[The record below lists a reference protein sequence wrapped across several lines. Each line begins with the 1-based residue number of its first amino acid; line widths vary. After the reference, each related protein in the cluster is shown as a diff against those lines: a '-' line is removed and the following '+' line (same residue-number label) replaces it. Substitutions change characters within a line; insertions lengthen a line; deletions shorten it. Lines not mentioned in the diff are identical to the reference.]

1 VGLCGGVAEVRLA
14 ADSGGYGEQ
23 PMSRICARPSCR
35 DQAEATL
42 SYSYADRTVW
52 IEPITREDDPMTHDL
67 CADHAER
74 LVLPRGWTRRD
85 IRAVADVGGPI
96 TPSVRAS
103 IAPDDRAISA

>member
-1 VGLCGGVAEVRLA
+1 
-14 ADSGGYGEQ
+14 
-23 PMSRICARPSCR
+23 MSRICARPSCSEH
-35 DQAEATL
+35 ATATL

-52 IEPITREDDPMTHDL
+52 IEPVSPENDPMTHDL

-74 LVLPRGWTRRD
+74 LVLPLGWTRRD

-103 IAPDDRAISA
+103 VAADDRAISA